1 MSQLADLS
9 LIKFYFS
16 GELNTMSVEEAKKR
30 VIENGGI
37 VRDKIVN
44 DLWYLVS
51 NKPDPKNEEIK
62 RAKDLGV
69 LFINEKEFLKM
80 LT

>member
-1 MSQLADLS
+1 MSQTADLS

-16 GELNTMSVEEAKKR
+16 GELKTMSVEEAKNSVTEK
-30 VIENGGI
+30 GGI

-44 DLWYLVS
+44 DLWYLVT
-51 NKPDPKNEEIK
+51 NNPNPRNEEIK

-69 LFINEKEFLKM
+69 LFIDEKEFLKM

>member
-1 MSQLADLS
+1 
-9 LIKFYFS
+9 
-16 GELNTMSVEEAKKR
+16 MSVEEAKNSVTEK
-30 VIENGGI
+30 GGI

-44 DLWYLVS
+44 DLWYLVT
-51 NKPDPKNEEIK
+51 NNPNPRNEEIK

-69 LFINEKEFLKM
+69 LFIDEKEFLKM

>member
-1 MSQLADLS
+1 
-9 LIKFYFS
+9 
-16 GELNTMSVEEAKKR
+16 MSVEEAKKR

-69 LFINEKEFLKM
+69 LFINEKEF
-80 LT
+80 